1 MNKAVELF
9 RRHPF
14 RAVALLGFATLA
26 VFFLLN
32 TVGFLG
38 SSWDACED
46 ARMRRGSAQTDT
58 MFKSAQAD
66 VKKFCEPDEAW
77 ATPSQSQDKSVPS
90 TGQTKTNGAPRFSK
104 DMEKLRQEIFN
115 SATPTPEPVGVR

>member
-14 RAVALLGFATLA
+14 RAVVVLWLA
-26 VFFLLN
+26 GLTVFFLLN

-46 ARMRRGSAQTDT
+46 ARIRQRGAQTDT
-58 MFKSAQAD
+58 MFRYARAD
-66 VKKFCEPDEAW
+66 VEKFC
-77 ATPSQSQDKSVPS
+77 
-90 TGQTKTNGAPRFSK
+90 
-104 DMEKLRQEIFN
+104 
-115 SATPTPEPVGVR
+115 PT